1 MEIEQLLS
9 TIEVKKQPFTLED
22 YQKEDISEKVP
33 LNLLG
38 IDAINRFDV
47 LLERIITIDKGINSK
62 AVNLMADINNEY
74 ESFSVKLT
82 DISFIAEMLPY
93 LIKLSNLN
101 DIDEKY
107 IWFLICYRVN
117 LVLNSK
123 SITFLNNT
131 INIEYVENVNELIFM
146 YEVSY

>member
-1 MEIEQLLS
+1 MEIEHLLS

-22 YQKEDISEKVP
+22 YQEEDISEKVP